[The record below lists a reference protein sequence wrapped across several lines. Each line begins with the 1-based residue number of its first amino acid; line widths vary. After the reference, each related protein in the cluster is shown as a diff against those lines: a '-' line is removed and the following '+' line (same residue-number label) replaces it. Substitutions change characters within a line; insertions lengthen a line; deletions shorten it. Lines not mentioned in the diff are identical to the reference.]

1 MPAKPALS
9 ALLLS
14 AAAASFGAAATS
26 IQPIQPPAQPAA
38 PQTDPDLFVK
48 EFDVAQAQA
57 LVSGAS
63 DSFTAASR
71 AFTDVLRPYFNGL
84 DATDQ
89 TGILRRIRFDCVENR
104 NDPAV
109 PGHSLQFPVQLLP
122 GRPGAAVWH
131 RYACRF
137 SIHYLDATGT
147 AVDYTSPQYAI
158 NQLDLRYDAV
168 RLEPAV
174 AFQNFNW
181 GSAAAPDYAWMGR
194 YVQPLNLLLR
204 DRSGTAAPPQALAGV
219 NGGYDYRV
227 DAWDAGKMSDN
238 ICLPRYAVD
247 AQHDRHLFYS
257 HPPAT
262 QCPLGAGG
270 MPSCAKGSTLPV
282 ADDLGDSLVYL
293 PEPLRGRSWRQ
304 VPFQSFNCGGVAEA
318 RDRGALALYDGD
330 LQVLRTSPSE
340 AGEAQLVHG
349 VAARAA
355 LGAGPL
361 LIRDGHFVYDEKQS
375 EESMPIDNYE
385 VASVT
390 GVGYSHGADGGL
402 VVHLVTVDGS
412 DSSAGMHDWILGLY
426 FLSPYAQSEGA
437 LALGNGGDAT
447 LWINP
452 GAAAVQSVLRDPRHP
467 NHGFFSALFDRNANP
482 GIVSN
487 CSGYAGAQVHC
498 GARPVHDGLFAYLP

>member
-1 MPAKPALS
+1 MLRSVVLAA
-9 ALLLS
+9 S
-14 AAAASFGAAATS
+14 AAAFGAAAGST
-26 IQPIQPPAQPAA
+26 QPIPAAQQPAL
-38 PQTDPDLFVK
+38 PQIDPDLLVK
-48 EFDVAQAQA
+48 EVDVVAAVS
-57 LVSGAS
+57 LISGAS
-63 DSFTAASR
+63 DSFTAAST
-71 AFTDVLRPYFNGL
+71 AFTDVLRPYFNAL
-84 DATDQ
+84 DAGQ
-89 TGILRRIRFDCVENR
+89 KASILSRVRFDCSENR
-104 NDPAV
+104 NDPAA
-109 PGHSLQFPVQLLP
+109 PGHSLAFPVQLLP
-122 GRPGAAVWH
+122 GKPGTTVWH

-137 SIHYLDATGT
+137 SIHYTDASGA

-181 GSAAAPDYAWMGR
+181 GTATAPDYGWMGR

-204 DRSGTAAPPQALAGV
+204 DCGGAAAPPQALAGV

-227 DAWDAGKMSDN
+227 DAWDSGTQHDN
-238 ICLPRYAVD
+238 ICPPRYSID
-247 AQHDRHLFYS
+247 ARDDRHLFYS
-257 HPPAT
+257 HPPAA

-270 MPSCAKGSTLPV
+270 MPSCAQGSALPV

-293 PEPLRGRSWRQ
+293 SEPLRSRSWRK

-340 AGEAQLVHG
+340 AWEAQLVHG

-355 LGAGPL
+355 IGAGPL

-390 GVGYSHGADGGL
+390 GVGYARGDDGRL
-402 VVHLVTVDGS
+402 VVHLVTVDGT

-426 FLSPYAQSEGA
+426 FLSPYARSEGA

-452 GAAAVQSVLRDPRHP
+452 AAAAVRAVLRNPHHP
-467 NHGFFSALFDRNANP
+467 NYGFFSALFARNANP

-487 CSGYAGAQVHC
+487 CSGFNGQSVHC
-498 GARPVHDGLFAYLP
+498 GARPVHDGLFVYAP